1 MKFLFGLL
9 NSIVFYIKGFKVRK
23 LIKEY
28 RNDR

>member
-9 NSIVFYIKGFKVRK
+9 TSALFYVKGFKVRK

-28 RNDR
+28 KNDR